1 MGAGR
6 PLGLFEGFGIEL
18 EYMIVDQA
26 DLSVRPLC
34 DQVLQQIAGVVIDEV
49 EMGALRWSN
58 ELVLHVLEL
67 KTNGPAARLK
77 GLAAQFQEGVGRVDE
92 VLRPMGARLLPGAMH
107 PWMNPQRE
115 TRLWPHANKA
125 IYESY
130 NRIFGCQG
138 HGWSNLQSTHI
149 NLPFADD
156 EEFGRLHAAVRLVL
170 PLLPALAAS
179 SPIVDGRVTGVLDN
193 RLIFYRD
200 NQKNLPAITGRV
212 IPEPVYSRAAYEQEI
227 LGMMYRAIAPFDPQ
241 GILQEE
247 WLNSRG
253 AIARFER
260 SAIEIRVLDVQECP
274 LADLAVVS
282 AVVAVLRALVSE
294 RWSAWGHQQQLPV
307 GLLAPLFDEA
317 LRNGE
322 RATVES
328 PEVLACLGLPSAPT
342 SLNELWKHLIG
353 AVEAD
358 IPPEYQPA
366 LHLILERGPLARRLL
381 TALPEPFSKAQL
393 VSVYRRLADCLARGE
408 LFDG

>member
-1 MGAGR
+1 MGADR

-18 EYMIVDQA
+18 EYMIVDRL

-34 DQVLQQIAGVVIDEV
+34 DRVLEQIAGFVTDEV

-67 KTNGPAARLK
+67 KTNGPSARLE
-77 GLAAQFQEGVGRVDE
+77 GLAAQFQEGVRRADT
-92 VLRPMGARLLPGAMH
+92 LLQPLGARLLPGAMH

-115 TRLWPHANKA
+115 TQLWPHANKA
-125 IYESY
+125 IYDSY

-156 EEFGRLHAAVRLVL
+156 EEFGRLHAAVRLIL

-193 RLIFYRD
+193 RLIYYRD

-260 SAIEIRVLDVQECP
+260 SAIEIRLLDVQECP

-282 AVVAVLRALVSE
+282 AVVAVLRALVGE
-294 RWSAWGHQQQLPV
+294 RWSSLGQQQQLPV
-307 GLLAPLFDEA
+307 GELAPLFDDA
-317 LRNGE
+317 LQRGE
-322 RATVES
+322 HALIDS
-328 PEVLACLGLPSAPT
+328 AEVLACLGLPANPLT
-342 SLNELWKHLIG
+342 MGAIWKHLVE
-353 AVEAD
+353 AVWAD
-358 IPPEYQPA
+358 IPGEYQA
-366 LHLILERGPLARRLL
+366 SLQVILERGPLARRLL
-381 TALPEPFSKAQL
+381 AALPEPFNAAQL
-393 VSVYRRLADCLARGE
+393 VSVYRRLADCLAQGE
-408 LFDG
+408 LFGV